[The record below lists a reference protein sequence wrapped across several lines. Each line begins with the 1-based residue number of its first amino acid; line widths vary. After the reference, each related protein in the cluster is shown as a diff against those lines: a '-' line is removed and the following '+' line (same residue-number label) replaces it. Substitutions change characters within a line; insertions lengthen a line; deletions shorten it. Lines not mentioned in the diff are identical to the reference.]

1 MALSRFFIKKSVEQI
16 QTECETGG
24 LCRSLNAFNL
34 VFLGI
39 GCVIGTGIFV
49 LTGQQAALNAGP
61 AIAISF
67 VLAGLAAAFAALCY
81 GELSSMLPVSGSAY
95 TYAYASLG
103 EFFAWV
109 MGWLLILEY
118 GTAAATVAV
127 GWSGYVTSLLTNNL
141 GLAIPLEYTKAG
153 GVPIALADGSIT
165 YGIFNVPAFLG
176 AFAVTILL
184 ILGVRES
191 AKVNNIIVAVKLT
204 VLVAFII
211 IGFAYI
217 DTSLWKPFIPEAGV
231 NPVGKT
237 SYGWH
242 GITAAAS
249 VIFFAYIGFEAVSTA
264 SQEAQNPKKDIPIGI
279 LGSLAVCT
287 ILYILVSLVLTGIV
301 PYKELNVDEPIAKA
315 VDHIGLGGFAILIKI
330 GAIMGL
336 SSVMLV
342 LIYGQTRIFYA
353 MSRDGLI
360 PAAFSKLHAKYK
372 TPYINTI
379 LVGFL
384 VAVAAGT
391 TPLSKL
397 GDLVSL
403 GTLVAFAIICFTV
416 IYMRVKHPEIE
427 RKFKVPFYPILP
439 VCGIILCL
447 YLASNVMFPHV
458 EVGEK
463 APNTGMIFTYY
474 LLAGVI
480 IYFAYSQFH
489 SKLRRG
495 ITEQPADQVGDIIE
509 R

>member
-1 MALSRFFIKKSVEQI
+1 MGISRFFIKKTVAQV
-16 QTECETGG
+16 QQECESGG

-127 GWSGYVTSLLTNNL
+127 GWSGYVTSLLTNNI

-153 GVPIALADGSIT
+153 GVPITLADGSLT

-184 ILGVRES
+184 VLGVRES
-191 AKVNNIIVAVKLT
+191 AKVNNIIVIIKLAVL
-204 VLVAFII
+204 LAFIG
-211 IGFAYI
+211 IGVFHI
-217 DTSLWKPFIPEAGV
+217 DTSLWQPFIPEPAPNPKGDTGYGFDGV
-231 NPVGKT
+231 AK
-237 SYGWH
+237 
-242 GITAAAS
+242 AAS

-264 SQEAQNPKKDIPIGI
+264 GQEAKNPKRDLPIGI

-287 ILYILVSLVLTGIV
+287 VLYILVSLVLTGIV

-315 VDHIGLGGFAILIKI
+315 VDYIGLGSFAVLIKI

-342 LIYGQTRIFYA
+342 LMYGQTRIFYA
-353 MSRDGLI
+353 MSKDGLI
-360 PAAFSKLHAKYK
+360 PGFFSKLHAKYQ

-379 LVGFL
+379 LVGL
-384 VAVAAGT
+384 IVALGAGT
-391 TPLSKL
+391 TPLSHL
-397 GDLVSL
+397 GDLVSV
-403 GTLVAFAIICFTV
+403 GTLLAFSIICGTV
-416 IYMRVKHPEIE
+416 IYLRVKNPEAE
-427 RKFKVPFYPILP
+427 RKFRVPLYPITP
-439 VCGIILCL
+439 IFGIIMCL
-447 YLASNVMFPHV
+447 YLVAQLEHTFY
-458 EVGEK
+458 
-463 APNTGMIFTYY
+463 TLRYY
-474 LLAGVI
+474 LIAGVV
-480 IYFAYSQFH
+480 IYFAYSQFN

-495 ITEQPADQVGDIIE
+495 IVVPPQDTQVKDEIK
-509 R
+509 